1 MSAKRPKTG
10 GRNRRKCRVRTAFL
24 PQLREKKEKIR
35 PKIKKHC
42 QKQAKGDMIDKNSKR
57 KRVGFAIAIY
67 PREGTETQRSS
78 HIPARSRLQFI
89 PARGRKPRHEIDGHA
104 KSDCNLSPRG
114 DGNVLLDVSKHE
126 ASQLQFIPARGR
138 KLYTSILEL
147 LFLGQDCNLSPRGDG
162 NRPARQFIRVGK
174 IAIYPREGT
183 ETIIIWRKLPSS
195 SDCNL
200 SPRGD
205 GNHLTS
211 TLQRFLLIAIYP
223 REGRK
228 RKQ

>member
-35 PKIKKHC
+35 PKRKKHC

-67 PREGTETQRSS
+67 PREGTETHPCHPMNS
-78 HIPARSRLQFI
+78 
-89 PARGRKPRHEIDGHA
+89 
-104 KSDCNLSPRG
+104 C
-114 DGNVLLDVSKHE
+114 
-126 ASQLQFIPARGR
+126 
-138 KLYTSILEL
+138 T
-147 LFLGQDCNLSPRGDG
+147 DCNLSPRGDG
-162 NRPARQFIRVGK
+162 NRFQGLFGFRLW

-183 ETIIIWRKLPSS
+183 ETHDIVMQKSHNIYN
-195 SDCNL
+195 CNL

-205 GNHLTS
+205 GNFAHFTHDFNPFS
-211 TLQRFLLIAIYP
+211 IAIYP
-223 REGRK
+223 REGTETLP
-228 RKQ
+228 

>member
-57 KRVGFAIAIY
+57 KRVGFA
-67 PREGTETQRSS
+67 
-78 HIPARSRLQFI
+78 LQFI
-89 PARGRKPRHEIDGHA
+89 PARGRKRP
-104 KSDCNLSPRG
+104 
-114 DGNVLLDVSKHE
+114 
-126 ASQLQFIPARGR
+126 
-138 KLYTSILEL
+138 KLFVKLNS
-147 LFLGQDCNLSPRGDG
+147 F
-162 NRPARQFIRVGK
+162 AK

-183 ETIIIWRKLPSS
+183 ETSALPRLREERPLQFIPARGRKHVIRARENIGFTLQFIPARGRKLPWLPFCPFLPY
-195 SDCNL
+195 CNL

-205 GNHLTS
+205 GNFHVSITFS
-211 TLQRFLLIAIYP
+211 S
-223 REGRK
+223 
-228 RKQ
+228 